1 MQFFRNFG
9 RIFIT
14 SLIFV
19 GINFILQ
26 TFVYSQGAY
35 NNLNNILAISNPNF
49 WFSSPGIGLRVL
61 IDMSVVSLLLF
72 CCSLLMP
79 KRITFRIVSKAVSY
93 AYLIFLLQM
102 MIEAV
107 LIKAKIATT
116 ENERLEEFSFL
127 SVFYFGQKIGLRI
140 NPVFH
145 YLTQTIS
152 IFEIMFWI
160 LLTLGLYHFAKIRL
174 SNSVILVSVGYILP
188 LFIWLLS
195 LSFFALINLN

>member
-1 MQFFRNFG
+1 MQFFRNLG
-9 RIFIT
+9 HIFIT

-26 TFVYSQGAY
+26 TFVYSKGAY
-35 NNLNNILAISNPNF
+35 NNLNNILAIRNPTF

-61 IDMSVVSLLLF
+61 IDMSIVSLLLF

-93 AYLIFLLQM
+93 AYLIFVLQM

-127 SVFYFGQKIGLRI
+127 SI
-140 NPVFH
+140 
-145 YLTQTIS
+145 
-152 IFEIMFWI
+152 
-160 LLTLGLYHFAKIRL
+160 
-174 SNSVILVSVGYILP
+174 
-188 LFIWLLS
+188 
-195 LSFFALINLN
+195 

>member
-1 MQFFRNFG
+1 MRFFRSFG
-9 RIFIT
+9 RIIIVA
-14 SLIFV
+14 LIFI
-19 GINFILQ
+19 GINFIIQ
-26 TFVYSQGAY
+26 IFIYSQGAY
-35 NNLNNILAISNPNF
+35 NNINNVLAIGNPTF
-49 WFSSPGIGLRVL
+49 WYSSPGIGLRVF
-61 IDMSVVSLLLF
+61 IDMCVVSLLLF
-72 CCSLLMP
+72 CCSLIMP
-79 KRITFRIVSKAVSY
+79 QRIAFRIVSKAVSY

-102 MIEAV
+102 LIEAV

-116 ENERLEEFSFL
+116 ANERLEDFSFL
-127 SVFYFGQKIGLRI
+127 SVFYFGQKLGLRI

-174 SNSVILVSVGYILP
+174 SASVILVSVGYILP

-195 LSFFALINLN
+195 LSFLALINLN